1 MAGELLCSKV
11 AFSCTASSWWPVVY
25 PRILLHTFSNGM
37 DDGPEGTLSKFAANT
52 KLAGVANAPERCVA
66 IQMDPKGGKMHFISI
81 NKGK

>member
-1 MAGELLCSKV
+1 
-11 AFSCTASSWWPVVY
+11 
-25 PRILLHTFSNGM
+25 M

-52 KLAGVANAPERCVA
+52 KLAGVANAPEGCVA

>member
-1 MAGELLCSKV
+1 MFKGCVQLHSIQLV
-11 AFSCTASSWWPVVY
+11 ASGVSQGS
-25 PRILLHTFSNGM
+25 ILLHTFSNGM

-52 KLAGVANAPERCVA
+52 KLSGVANAPEGCVA

>member
-1 MAGELLCSKV
+1 MFKGCVQLHSIQLV
-11 AFSCTASSWWPVVY
+11 ASGLPQGS
-25 PRILLHTFSNGM
+25 ILLHTFSNGM